1 MITKRTLGLSAAGAI
16 VAALFGFV
24 LGFGAYTFYEARGY
38 SYLSDDPAA
47 CANCHVMREHYESFL
62 HSSHRPH
69 TNCNSCHTP
78 KGFFG
83 KWYTKA
89 LNGWFHSVAFTT
101 GNYRDP
107 IFIKEANLNIAL
119 KNCVACHSEIV
130 SHMGL
135 DPKDLVSMACTRCH
149 GNVGHRANK

>member
-1 MITKRTLGLSAAGAI
+1 MSKRAWPLTLLLVGAAA
-16 VAALFGFV
+16 FGTV
-24 LGFGAYTFYEARGY
+24 VGFGVYTFHHAQGF

-47 CANCHVMREHYESFL
+47 CINCHVMREQYESFQ

-69 TNCNSCHTP
+69 AVCNSCHTP
-78 KGFFG
+78 PGFLA

-89 LNGWFHSVAFTT
+89 LNGWYHSLAFTT
-101 GNYRDP
+101 GDYADP
-107 IFIKEANLNIAL
+107 IFIKDFNLQIAL
-119 KNCVACHSEIV
+119 ENCVTCHNVTV

-135 DPKDLVSMACTRCH
+135 DPNDLADLACTRCH